1 MFKVIRNA
9 WSIPDLRKKILFTLM
24 IIVVFRIGSVIPVP
38 FLDTNVLAEVMRPSN
53 DLTDASTNMV
63 AYLNTLSGGAFSN
76 ATLFAM
82 GITPYINS
90 SIIIQL
96 LCVAIPALERLTKE
110 GEAGRRKIGTITRY
124 VTVALGLIQGTA
136 YFFYLK
142 NTVCSTQN
150 SEYYG
155 KHITVYN
162 EGFPMIFAAI
172 VIVLV
177 FTAGTALMMWLGEQI
192 NKNGIGNGI
201 SILLFAGIIARLPA
215 TISDLG
221 AFWSMGFGTGEAGSG
236 QPQYFVFVI
245 LWIIIFLAI
254 IWIIT
259 FMQDSERRIPIQY
272 AKRVVGRKMYGG
284 QSSHLPIK
292 VALGGVLPI
301 IFASSI
307 LSIPSTIN
315 LFVKAKEGFWAGFF
329 NMFRSDNWFYI
340 ALYFILILMFAY
352 FYTTIQY
359 NPVEM
364 ANNLKSNNGTV
375 PGIRPGAPTAEYIKR
390 ILSRIPLIG
399 ALFLSVI
406 ALVPLVYGAFT
417 GMGRLSLG
425 GTSIIIV
432 VGVALETV
440 KQLESQ
446 MMMRHYKGFLD

>member
-1 MFKVIRNA
+1 MFKTIRNA
-9 WSIPDLRKKILFTLM
+9 WSIPDLRKKLLFTLL

-38 FLDTNVLAEVMRPSN
+38 FIDTAALQEAMQGANSVGAEAN
-53 DLTDASTNMV
+53 NMI

-76 ATLFAM
+76 ATIFAM

-96 LCVAIPALERLTKE
+96 LCVAIPALERLSKE
-110 GEAGRRKIGTITRY
+110 GEAGRKKIGTITRY
-124 VTVALGLIQGTA
+124 VTVGLGLIQGTA
-136 YFFYLK
+136 YLFYLH
-142 NTVCSTQN
+142 NSGITQ
-150 SEYYG
+150 YR
-155 KHITVYN
+155 
-162 EGFPMIFAAI
+162 EGFSMVFAAI

-201 SILLFAGIIARLPA
+201 SILLFAGIIARLPF
-215 TISDLG
+215 TCNMLIEYWKLG
-221 AFWSMGFGTGEAGSG
+221 LGSGEAGSA

-245 LWIIIFLAI
+245 LWVVIFLAV

-315 LFVKAKEGFWAGFF
+315 LFLNVKEGFWKGFF
-329 NMFRSDNWFYI
+329 DLFNSNSWLYI
-340 ALYFILILMFAY
+340 GLYFILILMFAY

-359 NPVEM
+359 NPIEM
-364 ANNLKSNNGTV
+364 ANNLKANNGTV

-390 ILSRIPLIG
+390 ILSRITLIG

-406 ALVPLVYGAFT
+406 ALVPLIYGKFT
-417 GMGRLSLG
+417 NMGGLSLG